1 MFKPSPSLFGACA
14 PIAALLGVV
23 AMAGCAAAEPYNP
36 SRLPAAQL
44 SQVQQICH
52 AVLGIPAGV
61 GLATDC
67 VGALSESAVA
77 MSRAR
82 DMQAA
87 RQVCLAKGLQP
98 GGTEQPQCELSAAS
112 ERADVRINTA
122 ALDPVGKSY
131 YSASS
136 REIHRREQTACA
148 RLGYDPIDGGS
159 FAKCVAG
166 LDSALFASEHVA
178 Q

>member
-1 MFKPSPSLFGACA
+1 MFKHSPSVFGACV
-14 PIAALLGVV
+14 PIAALLG
-23 AMAGCAAAEPYNP
+23 AAAMTGCVSAAPYNP
-36 SRLPAAQL
+36 ARLPPTQL

-52 AVLGIPAGV
+52 SVLGIPVGV
-61 GLATDC
+61 GLSTDC

-98 GGTEQPQCELSAAS
+98 GGTDLPQCELSTAS

-122 ALDPVGKSY
+122 ALEPVGKSY
-131 YSASS
+131 YAASS
-136 REIHRREQTACA
+136 REIRRREQTACA
-148 RLGYDPIDGGS
+148 RLGYDPIDGS
-159 FAKCVAG
+159 FTKCVAG